1 MKNRSN
7 GLVMHTA
14 LLPDS
19 LACPCHGVSAL
30 TVPPFLD
37 PWGRLKLVESWSH
50 GDEVIALSSEP
61 TSMVATEPVL
71 PKDPRHWTREHV
83 ALWLQYMTSRH
94 RLPAVQLDRFLMNG
108 KALCLMNIEMFVRR
122 VPLGGKLLYKDF
134 QLRLSSALYC

>member
-1 MKNRSN
+1 M
-7 GLVMHTA
+7 MHTT
-14 LLPDS
+14 LLPET
-19 LACPCHGVSAL
+19 LACPCHGVSAF
-30 TVPPFLD
+30 TVPSFLD
-37 PWGRLKLVESWSH
+37 PWDRLKLVDSWPH
-50 GDEVIALSSEP
+50 GDQVTAEP
-61 TSMVATEPVL
+61 TSTAATELLL

-83 ALWLQYMTSRH
+83 ALWLQHMTSRH